1 MSERMSKRVEQV
13 SWNPYEQEL
22 LIKRRRNFVIRM
34 FQGIMRGLVY
44 MHDRNRLHQ
53 SLGPSSV
60 VLKYGS
66 WKYHRLLASF

>member
-1 MSERMSKRVEQV
+1 MSERISKRIEQV
-13 SWNPYEQEL
+13 SWNPYEQEQ
-22 LIKRRRNFVIRM
+22 LIKCRRNFVIRM

-60 VLKYGS
+60 LLKYSS
-66 WKYHRLLASF
+66 WKYRLLFSSF